1 MDKTL
6 RILIKIIVLIIIQ
19 NISYAQ
25 TEVTKFLGIPVDGIK
40 TDVINK
46 LKSKGYTIS
55 PVDKD
60 VLVGEFN
67 GRKVNLHVVTYNN
80 KVYRIMVEY
89 KNRLNETDIKIEF
102 NNLCQKFKD
111 NKKYISL
118 SDDEIS
124 ESEKISYEMNVHN
137 KRYQA
142 VFYQLPEK
150 ADSNTI
156 QNEIETVLRENF
168 SQEQI
173 SNPTDE
179 QKEKII
185 EKCLKYLRDK
195 YSQKTVWFMINEQFG
210 EYSIVIF
217 YDNELNKASGDEL

>member
-1 MDKTL
+1 
-6 RILIKIIVLIIIQ
+6 
-19 NISYAQ
+19 
-25 TEVTKFLGIPVDGIK
+25 
-40 TDVINK
+40 
-46 LKSKGYTIS
+46 
-55 PVDKD
+55 
-60 VLVGEFN
+60 
-67 GRKVNLHVVTYNN
+67 
-80 KVYRIMVEY
+80 
-89 KNRLNETDIKIEF
+89 
-102 NNLCQKFKD
+102 
-111 NKKYISL
+111 
-118 SDDEIS
+118 
-124 ESEKISYEMNVHN
+124 
-137 KRYQA
+137 
-142 VFYQLPEK
+142 LPEK

-185 EKCLKYLRDK
+185 EKCLTYLRDK

>member
-6 RILIKIIVLIIIQ
+6 RILIKIIVLIIIK

-185 EKCLKYLRDK
+185 EKCLTYLRDK

>member
-185 EKCLKYLRDK
+185 EKCLTYLRDK

>member
-142 VFYQLPEK
+142 VFYQLQEK
-150 ADSNTI
+150 ADSNSI

-185 EKCLKYLRDK
+185 EKCLTYLRDK

>member
-1 MDKTL
+1 
-6 RILIKIIVLIIIQ
+6 
-19 NISYAQ
+19 
-25 TEVTKFLGIPVDGIK
+25 
-40 TDVINK
+40 
-46 LKSKGYTIS
+46 
-55 PVDKD
+55 
-60 VLVGEFN
+60 
-67 GRKVNLHVVTYNN
+67 
-80 KVYRIMVEY
+80 
-89 KNRLNETDIKIEF
+89 LNETDIKIEF

-185 EKCLKYLRDK
+185 EKCLTYLRDK